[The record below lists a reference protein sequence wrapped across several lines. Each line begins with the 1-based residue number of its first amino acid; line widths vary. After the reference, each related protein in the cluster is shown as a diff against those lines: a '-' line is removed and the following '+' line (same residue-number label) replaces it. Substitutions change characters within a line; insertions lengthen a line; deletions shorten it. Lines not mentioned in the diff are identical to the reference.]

1 MKSNNKLALGIGNG
15 YKTKIYMKIKKDK
28 FRLIYKILLS
38 SNCWK
43 KSKIKIRKLKIK
55 LKYYKI
61 LLIKNNKKKIYLI

>member
-1 MKSNNKLALGIGNG
+1 
-15 YKTKIYMKIKKDK
+15 MKIKKDK

-43 KSKIKIRKLKIK
+43 KSKIKIKKLKIK

-61 LLIKNNKKKIYLI
+61 LLIYNNKKKKY